1 MIILLIIIWLALGIH
16 SALFFIK
23 RYTQKNDL
31 TTSEIWMVVF
41 SFLIPIVTHLSTE
54 ICYPNLKPKILK
66 SKILKP
72 KQNVN

>member
-54 ICYPNLKPKILK
+54 ICYPNLK